1 MSTEGDFEDTIIGS
15 VENWVSIGNGIFV
28 SALACASRMIVCSFV
43 QLVPG
48 GPPGSP
54 PSYQSL
60 PPGSWLVGSEIVS
73 LSDVSVAISLMSSIV
88 THI

>member
-1 MSTEGDFEDTIIGS
+1 MSTEGDFVDTVIGT

-28 SALACASRMIVCSFV
+28 SALSCASQMIVCSFV

-60 PPGSWLVGSEIVS
+60 PPESWLVGSEVVS
-73 LSDVSVAISLMSSIV
+73 LSDVFVTVSLIFSIV